1 MSGGTE
7 RLPHGD
13 GSGATGD
20 GQRCARLYGSD
31 AVLRRGR
38 GASGRPNGDLVPLW
52 PWAGSLSTRAGELNT
67 SKGTV
72 LGHV

>member
-1 MSGGTE
+1 MSGATE
-7 RLPHGD
+7 RLLHGD

-31 AVLRRGR
+31 AVLTRGR
-38 GASGRPNGDLVPLW
+38 GASGGPNGDLVHLRPG
-52 PWAGSLSTRAGELNT
+52 AGSLSTREGELKM